1 MSRIVD
7 GIFPNAPN
15 ISGSN
20 MNISSPLDSL
30 SSKSAA
36 LKSAFKSST
45 NISTSS
51 SNCQSPNILNH
62 PNLTNLIPGIGG
74 YQYEVRLQTFGHSI
88 TRAIIYYYLNT
99 SKYTV
104 SYHRRS
110 ITKNGPDQISPTK
123 QLKPN
128 GNSSSIMKV
137 ANGKMLEHLQQIL
150 KEHLVP

>member
-30 SSKSAA
+30 SAKSAA

-45 NISTSS
+45 NTSTSS

-74 YQYEVRLQTFGHSI
+74 YQYEV
-88 TRAIIYYYLNT
+88 
-99 SKYTV
+99 
-104 SYHRRS
+104 
-110 ITKNGPDQISPTK
+110 
-123 QLKPN
+123 
-128 GNSSSIMKV
+128 
-137 ANGKMLEHLQQIL
+137 
-150 KEHLVP
+150 